1 MKNSTPFHGN
11 NEISVIF
18 VSDAFEDGD
27 EVILDDGLSQT
38 RALQKEVRLNQMV
51 ILVAKGCN

>member
-1 MKNSTPFHGN
+1 MFHL
-11 NEISVIF
+11 EVD
-18 VSDAFEDGD
+18 SDAFEDGD